1 MTEVFVGMGSNIQAR
16 RHIRHGLQL
25 LAADFVPVRQSPVY
39 RSREMGFEGDDFLNL
54 VVSLDTGAEP
64 GALVEKLHGIEKQA
78 GRRRK
83 AGSWRSRVLDL
94 DLLLYGSEVI
104 DRPGLKLPR
113 PEIVDY
119 AFVLKPLADLAGEM
133 LHPTLQRSFNTLWT
147 EFSDPEQTLTRVDMS

>member
-1 MTEVFVGMGSNIQAR
+1 MGSNIQAR

-39 RSREMGFEGDDFLNL
+39 RSRAVGFEGDDFLNL